1 MTRLKGFCFGVLR
14 LFSFTVSIMALPA
27 RARGHPCGRLAY
39 VEPARLGIELGR
51 RRFAKEFDQLLG

>member
-1 MTRLKGFCFGVLR
+1 MGFYVC
-14 LFSFTVSIMALPA
+14 FSFTVSIMALPA

-51 RRFAKEFDQLLG
+51 RRFVKEFDQLLG